1 MKRSVQGHRAS
12 NPNGREQGSDF
23 KSFPPV
29 TNPSGSGL
37 SRIML
42 DTPDPA
48 EAGEQSPLHQP
59 PGCTSLLAE
68 QGPAP
73 RPGCARRRV
82 DLCTCKHS
90 RLGGFSGR
98 QLPSSPPSSAARE
111 GSSAP
116 ARRITQLRARK
127 ACTHREP
134 SAPRP
139 PYTSTRRAS
148 PAAAAIPPLRS
159 AAASAAAPSADAAPR
174 PAPPRPPGQEG
185 PAPRPRPSPARCC
198 RLARAT
204 RRSSAG
210 PSPARRR
217 HSIL

>member
-29 TNPSGSGL
+29 TYPSGSGL

-59 PGCTSLLAE
+59 PGCTSLPAE

-90 RLGGFSGR
+90 RLGGSAA
-98 QLPSSPPSSAARE
+98 PSSLPARP
-111 GSSAP
+111 P
-116 ARRITQLRARK
+116 ARRAKAPPRQPAELPSCGPGRPARI
-127 ACTHREP
+127 
-134 SAPRP
+134 
-139 PYTSTRRAS
+139 AS
-148 PAAAAIPPLRS
+148 PARPGRRTPAPGAPRQRPPPSLRCVRLPLLPPPR
-159 AAASAAAPSADAAPR
+159 ARTRR
-174 PAPPRPPGQEG
+174 PAPPRPAKRG
-185 PAPRPRPSPARCC
+185 PRSDRAPAQ
-198 RLARAT
+198 LAA
-204 RRSSAG
+204 A
-210 PSPARRR
+210 A
-217 HSIL
+217 